1 MLSFLIAAAWITLSL
16 IICRILGMNS
26 EVERRIQDE
35 KKNPK

>member
-1 MLSFLIAAAWITLSL
+1 MIYLLIATAWITLSL

-26 EVERRIQDE
+26 EVERRLEDE